1 MSTAP
6 RICTALLTL
15 VALAA
20 ACGGGDQAPP
30 VAATPVVLVAVQLRD
45 VEDRIEAAGELLA
58 KDHAN
63 VAAEVPGRV
72 TEILLFEAD
81 AAEADQVVLEI
92 DPERRR
98 LEVEDASARV
108 LEAEAALFDQQ
119 REEKRL
125 RELHRKQVASQA
137 QLDKVNTQ
145 LKLVRA
151 RLAAARSHLG
161 VAERAL
167 RDASVGAPFAGVIA
181 RRFVSVGEFVNVG
194 QPLFELVALDPIE
207 IEFSVAEK
215 DSSRIAL
222 GSEVKVRVSPFP
234 DESFRALV
242 TIVSPTIDPR
252 TRTLRLKAELP
263 NPDGRLRPGLFAR
276 LDLGVDQRSGVP
288 MVPEEAILYRSEDEV
303 IFVLTDE
310 SRVERRVI
318 ETGVHLD
325 GAVEVLEGLKGQEFV
340 VTRGHLDL
348 IDGEF
353 VSARNPDGSPATPQ
367 VAEGKSVD
375 EGVK

>member
-1 MSTAP
+1 MSTTLRA
-6 RICTALLTL
+6 CAALFTL

-20 ACGGGDQAPP
+20 ACGGGDQTPP
-30 VAATPVVLVAVQLRD
+30 VAATPVVLAPVQLRD

-72 TEILLFEAD
+72 TEILLFESD
-81 AAEADQVVLEI
+81 AVEAGQVVLEI
-92 DPERRR
+92 DPERRK

-108 LEAEAALFDQQ
+108 LEAEAGLFDQQ
-119 REEKRL
+119 REEKRV
-125 RELHRKQVASQA
+125 RELRRKQVASQA

-167 RDASVGAPFAGVIA
+167 RDASLDAPFTGIIA

-222 GSEVKVRVSPFP
+222 NSEVNVRVSPFP
-234 DESFRALV
+234 DETFSAVV
-242 TIVSPTIDPR
+242 TVVSPTIDPR

-288 MVPEEAILYRSEDEV
+288 VVPEEAILYRSEDEV

-325 GAVEVLEGLKGQEFV
+325 GSVEVVEGLEGGEFV

-348 IDGEF
+348 IDGEL
-353 VSARNPDGSPATPQ
+353 VAARNPDGSAATPQ
-367 VAEGKSVD
+367 VAEGKGVN
-375 EGVK
+375 EGVE